1 MLIIRVIAF
10 LGLYKFPKLAEFCL
24 SQVSKCWVKALLW
37 GLWSLTQFKWTR
49 HESDLQKTDVFLPE
63 HSLQPC
69 KRLKPSN
76 ASRTCFHRCWIT
88 LKTLNQRGDLQ
99 KWLSGY
105 EMASFW
111 ASWLWS
117 WRRSTHLF
125 SSFFNDAKCVWGLTT
140 PMAGRCFCV
149 QDSSCFRRKKSERA
163 TIFGLMLLPHETN
176 LQRWKHGR
184 NKISMIYELRATV
197 RRVQNGDC
205 RLIWRWMGR
214 ESIILVL
221 LSIE

>member
-49 HESDLQKTDVFLPE
+49 HKSDLQKTDAFLLE

-76 ASRTCFHRCWIT
+76 AWRSCFHRCWIT

-149 QDSSCFRRKKSERA
+149 QDSSCFRRKKSEWA
-163 TIFGLMLLPHETN
+163 TIFWVDDFTP
-176 LQRWKHGR
+176 W
-184 NKISMIYELRATV
+184 NKFTALEAW
-197 RRVQNGDC
+197 QK
-205 RLIWRWMGR
+205 
-214 ESIILVL
+214 
-221 LSIE
+221 